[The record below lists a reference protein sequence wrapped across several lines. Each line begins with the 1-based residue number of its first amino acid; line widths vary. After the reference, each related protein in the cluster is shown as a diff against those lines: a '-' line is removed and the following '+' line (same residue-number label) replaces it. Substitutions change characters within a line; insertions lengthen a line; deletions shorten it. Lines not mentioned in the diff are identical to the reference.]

1 MTLRLMY
8 DNPRRGQRGLFCV
21 RKIPPAQCESVD
33 LSSWSL
39 AAVGAEPIREEALE
53 RFIETFGPY
62 GFQRRAFYPCY
73 GLAEA
78 TLIVSG
84 GRRSP
89 RISTK
94 NLQKEALEQNQA
106 LEVVTEDDAAQRVVG
121 CGRALHNQKIF
132 VVHPESLE
140 ACAPGELGEICVA
153 GPSVKPRSLRKDFR
167 RT

>member
-62 GFQRRAFYPCY
+62 GFERRAFYPCY

-78 TLIVSG
+78 TLIVTG
-84 GRRSP
+84 GDPDEPP
-89 RISTK
+89 RVQRADREE
-94 NLQKEALEQNQA
+94 LARGRF
-106 LEVVTEDDAAQRVVG
+106 AAAAAGAPAIELVS
-121 CGRALHNQKIF
+121 CGTPAADQ
-132 VVHPESLE
+132 
-140 ACAPGELGEICVA
+140 ELAIVD
-153 GPSVKPRSLRKDFR
+153 PH
-167 RT
+167 